1 MNPWLATLQWY
12 VDQGVDEAIAD
23 TPWDRFATPTAAAPA
38 NVAKAPVVP
47 QSTQSPAG
55 QTPTGQAPAAQP
67 STAPPSLGPGPP
79 PRAPMPAAQPAPI
92 PADLAAAE
100 DLAALR
106 TLLDQYEGCAL
117 KATATNTVF
126 GAGPANANLMIIGEA
141 PGEEEDRQGEP
152 FVGASGQ
159 LLDRMLAAIGLERAG
174 VYITNTI
181 YWRPPGNR
189 TPTPAEIQ
197 ACLPFLRRQIA
208 LIQPQILLLVG
219 GAAAKT
225 MLQRTEGIMRLR
237 GRWFEYE
244 TGEDAPSIPAMAT
257 FHPAYLLRSP
267 AQKREAWRD
276 LQALQNRLIDSNS

>member
-23 TPWDRFATPTAAAPA
+23 TPWDRFATPAAAAPA

-67 STAPPSLGPGPP
+67 STAPPSLGPRPP
-79 PRAPMPAAQPAPI
+79 PRALMPAAQPAPI

-244 TGEDAPSIPAMAT
+244 TGEDALSIPALAT